1 YTGRHHRTVVPIRP
15 IPPGDLRDEARPRFR
30 SQNMLLTLALASLVG
45 AVPADT
51 ITGTWQ
57 IQGDVSGY
65 PVNSVC
71 DVVVAETALTGHCAS
86 RDGSSYEITGSVKD
100 ESVTCQHAGD
110 CDGQPLTVWYTGTI
124 HSPTELRGTID
135 VQPCEVRG

>member
-1 YTGRHHRTVVPIRP
+1 
-15 IPPGDLRDEARPRFR
+15 
-30 SQNMLLTLALASLVG
+30 MLLTLALASLVG

-71 DVVVAETALTGHCAS
+71 DVVVADTALTGHCTS
-86 RDGSSYEITGSVKD
+86 SDGSTYEITGSVKD
-100 ESVTCQHAGD
+100 QSVTFQHAGD
-110 CDGQPLTVWYTGTI
+110 YEGQPLTVVYTGTI
-124 HSPTELRGTID
+124 HSPTEVRGTIN
-135 VQPCEVRG
+135 VQPFDVRGYFTARPAPKDPTAEG